1 MYDIQEDFYEV
12 AENYPNGLVG
22 TYIKTVSFPYGRRF
36 SKSTDEEK
44 KEISDLVTNPSGV
57 FELLKENIYIPNE
70 KEQLG
75 KMIKTM
81 NMIARNKIEDVDAI
95 PDLRYEI
102 SQVNSFEKL

>member
-1 MYDIQEDFYEV
+1 M
-12 AENYPNGLVG
+12 
-22 TYIKTVSFPYGRRF
+22 VSFPYGRRF
-36 SKSTDEEK
+36 YKPSDEEK

-75 KMIKTM
+75 KMIKAM
-81 NMIARNKIEDVDAI
+81 NLIEKNRIDDADTI
-95 PDLRYEI
+95 IDLREEI